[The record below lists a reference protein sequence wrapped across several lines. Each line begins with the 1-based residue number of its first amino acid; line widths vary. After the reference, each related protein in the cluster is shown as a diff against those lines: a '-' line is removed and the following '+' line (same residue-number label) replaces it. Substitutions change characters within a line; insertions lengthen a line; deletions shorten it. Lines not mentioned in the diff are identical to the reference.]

1 VYFRVDDDAAD
12 SDILTTA
19 YLIIRDIDGNEIA
32 RLNLLELGAQTSAIE
47 LSPGD
52 GLRLDLYF
60 DAKDT
65 GTESFTVGV
74 YVTQE
79 YGEAPNIGTSQ

>member
-1 VYFRVDDDAAD
+1 
-12 SDILTTA
+12 
-19 YLIIRDIDGNEIA
+19 LIIRDTDGNEIA

-60 DAKDT
+60 DASGTDT
-65 GTESFTVGV
+65 VSFKVGV

-79 YGEAPNIGTSQ
+79 SGESPSIGSSP

>member
-1 VYFRVDDDAAD
+1 
-12 SDILTTA
+12 
-19 YLIIRDIDGNEIA
+19 LIIRDTRGNEIA

-47 LSPGD
+47 LSPGS

-60 DAKDT
+60 DAQGT
-65 GTESFTVGV
+65 GTVTFKVGV

-79 YGEAPNIGTSQ
+79 SGEAPVIGTSP